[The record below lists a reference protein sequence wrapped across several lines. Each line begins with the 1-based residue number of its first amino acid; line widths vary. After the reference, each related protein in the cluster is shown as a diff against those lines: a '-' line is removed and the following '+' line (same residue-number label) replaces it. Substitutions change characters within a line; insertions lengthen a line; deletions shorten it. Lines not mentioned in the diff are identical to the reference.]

1 MIQNII
7 RFSLNNKVI
16 IGALIVALIGWGA
29 ISLQKLPLDAIPDVT
44 SNQVNV
50 VTIAPNLAP
59 VEMEQFV
66 TYPVEM
72 ALANIQGLTEIR
84 SVSQFGLSL
93 ITLEFKEHIDLYWAR
108 NQINERLQTVKE
120 EIPKGFGSPQLM
132 PVTTGLGEVFQ
143 YSIQPTD
150 KNDTSWSLLKLRE
163 IQDWIVKR
171 QLLGTEGVAEV
182 SSFGGHLKQYHVRVK
197 PDMLKATGVTLQN
210 VFTAIESGN
219 ANTGAAY
226 IEKNNQ
232 SYYIRGIGLATS
244 KADLENIF
252 IKSNGGVPV
261 AVRDVATIE
270 EGYAVRFGALTNDKT
285 ETVGGIILMLKGENS
300 RQVVLNVKERLKQIE
315 KNLPK
320 GLEIKAFIDRE
331 SLIERT
337 IATVAKNLIEGG
349 IIVILVL
356 VLLLGHLRAGLII
369 ASVIPLA
376 MLFTVG
382 CMVAFN
388 VSGNLMSLGA
398 IDFGLIVDGAVII
411 VENVIRRLS
420 MKNTVEGD
428 SKDTTIF
435 KATKEI
441 MQSAVFGSI
450 IIMLVY
456 VPLLLLEGIEGK
468 MFKPMAL
475 TVIFALMGALILS
488 LTYVPVMASLF
499 MKKEAVHK
507 ETFADRLMN
516 FFIKIYKPVLIKA
529 LRFRKTIIGGSIAL
543 LVVAFLLFQK
553 MGGEFIPQLDEGDFV
568 VQLTMMPGTSL
579 TQMVEMSKSVGTLV
593 KKEFPNEILETT
605 GKIGTAEVP
614 TDPMS
619 VEEMDLILT
628 MNDRDKWQRCHGRA
642 DFEAQLDAVLKTAV
656 GVTSSIQQPISM
668 RFNELMTGAKT
679 DVIVKVLGADL
690 DKLADVANDI
700 LKKIKNTEGV
710 ADPYVA
716 KAEGMPQLF
725 VTYKRDTLVRFGVSI
740 DEVGSVLRMALAGEK
755 AGVMY
760 EESRRFDIV
769 VKLQTIDN
777 QKLDDIG
784 SLLVTT
790 ENGTQIPLRMLADIE
805 IKTAP
810 MAVNR
815 ENGERSVNVNLNI
828 RGRDVATT
836 VADIQHIVDT
846 KVKLPQGYRISYG
859 GQFENLENARKRL
872 LLVVPAALLMILLLL
887 YLSFGTLKESLLIFT
902 AIPFAAVGG
911 VFALVLRG
919 MPFSISAGVGFIA
932 LFGVAV
938 LNGMVLIGYFK
949 QLHLEGRSNL
959 NSRILRGAIDR
970 FRPVIMTATVASLG
984 FLPMALAAGAGAEV
998 QKPLATVVIGG
1009 LITSTLLTLI
1019 LLPVLYAIFVGK
1031 KQRVHLPKKG
1041 VVTLLLLSCFLPK
1054 MAFSQS
1060 LTEQE
1065 AVSLAVKNH
1074 PLIQKNQ
1081 TQIAHAKQLVPT
1093 AKTIGTTEF
1102 YAETPQFLMGPDN
1115 VPIWTVLGAQQSFLS
1130 PKVYKQHEKMLQQQV
1145 KLSES
1150 EMAVSVHDIEHQAR
1164 VLYQNCLFL
1173 QRKIVYAL
1181 EQDSIFKEFNRVAE
1195 VEFRVGK
1202 ITPLE
1207 KTTAE
1212 SFYKNIQQSLRGS
1225 EMEYQNALS
1234 ELSQYLKTPQ
1244 VAVNQAFEKLPVS
1257 KMERSEL
1264 PIQRFYAESERLQI
1278 EKSAQQKLATTP
1290 SYNVGISQYVFN
1302 RFVPPVVRVGVNVPL
1317 WTKGW
1322 KAAEQAAEVET
1333 KIAQNERE
1341 VIGFQL
1347 NTAFQ
1352 KAVNEQH
1359 LAAQNLEYY
1368 EKTGL
1373 PQAAEILKATDK
1385 MKQLGSVTTFEY
1397 LQSIRQ
1403 AYDLK
1408 MSYLAAL
1415 RTYNQAV
1422 LQLNYFNN

>member
-7 RFSLNNKVI
+7 RFSLQNKVI
-16 IGALIVALIGWGA
+16 VGALVIGLIGWGA
-29 ISLQKLPLDAIPDVT
+29 LSLKKLPLDAIPDVT

-93 ITLEFKEHIDLYWAR
+93 ITLEFKEHTDLYWAR
-108 NQINERLQTVKE
+108 AQINERLQTVKE
-120 EIPKGFGSPQLM
+120 DIPQGFGSPQML
-132 PVTTGLGEVFQ
+132 PVTTGLGEVYQ
-143 YSIQPTD
+143 YSIQPKD
-150 KNDTSWSLLKLRE
+150 KNDTSWTLIKLRE
-163 IQDWIVKR
+163 VQDWIVKR

-197 PDMLKATGVTLQN
+197 PEMLKATGVTLQN
-210 VFTAIESGN
+210 VFTAIESSN

-232 SYYIRGIGLATS
+232 SYFIRGIGLATS
-244 KADLENIF
+244 KADLENTF
-252 IKSNGGVPV
+252 IKSNGGIPV
-261 AVRDVATIE
+261 SVRDVATIE
-270 EGYAVRFGALTNDKT
+270 EGSSIRFGALTNEKT
-285 ETVGGIILMLKGENS
+285 EIVGGIILMLKGENS
-300 RQVVLNVKERLKQIE
+300 RQVVLNVKEKLAKIE

-320 GLEIKAFIDRE
+320 GLEIKPFIDRE
-331 SLIERT
+331 ALIERT
-337 IATVAKNLIEGG
+337 IETVAKNLVEGG
-349 IIVILVL
+349 IIVIFVL
-356 VLLLGHLRAGLII
+356 LLLLGHFRAGLII

-376 MLFTVG
+376 MLFTVA
-382 CMVAFN
+382 CMVAFG

-411 VENVIRRLS
+411 IENAIRRLS
-420 MKNTVEGD
+420 MKNAQEETMD
-428 SKDTTIF
+428 KTIF
-435 KATKEI
+435 TATKEI
-441 MQSAVFGSI
+441 MQSAVFGSV

-475 TVIFALMGALILS
+475 TVIFALIGALILS

-499 MKKEAVHK
+499 LKKSTEHHA
-507 ETFADRLMN
+507 TFADRLMN
-516 FFIKIYKPVLIKA
+516 GMVRFYRPILIKA
-529 LRFRKTIIGGSIAL
+529 LRFRKTVMVVSLSL
-543 LVVAFLLFQK
+543 LVVAFLIFQK

-579 TQMVEMSKSVGTLV
+579 TQMVEMSKSVGALV

-605 GKIGTAEVP
+605 GKIGTSEVP

-619 VEEMDLILT
+619 VEEMDMILT
-628 MNDRDKWQRCHGRA
+628 MNDRDKWQRCHSRTE
-642 DFEAQLDAVLKTAV
+642 FEEQLNAILEKIP
-656 GVTSSIQQPISM
+656 GVTSSIQQPIAM

-679 DVIVKVLGADL
+679 DVIVKVLGPDL
-690 DKLADVANDI
+690 DKLAEVANDI
-700 LKKIKNTEGV
+700 LKKIKNTAGV

-725 VTYKRDTLVRFGVSI
+725 VTYKRDAMMRYGVST
-740 DEVGSVLRMALAGEK
+740 DEVGRTLRMALAGEK
-755 AGVMY
+755 AGVLY
-760 EESRRFDIV
+760 EESRRFDVI
-769 VKLQTIDN
+769 VKLQTLDN
-777 QKLDDIG
+777 QKLDDVG
-784 SLLVTT
+784 KLSVTT
-790 ENGTQIPLRMLADIE
+790 ENGSQIPLSMLADIE

-836 VADIQHIVDT
+836 VAEIQHIVDS
-846 KVKLPQGYRISYG
+846 KIVLPQGYRITYG
-859 GQFENLENARKRL
+859 GQFENLENARTRL

-911 VFALVLRG
+911 VFALELRG

-949 QLHLEGRSNL
+949 QLHLEGRDNL

-1009 LITSTLLTLI
+1009 LITSTILTLG
-1019 LLPVLYAIFVGK
+1019 LLPVLYAIFMSQKSKPSLSK
-1031 KQRVHLPKKG
+1031 KVILF
-1041 VVTLLLLSCFLPK
+1041 LLAVCCLPK
-1054 MAFSQS
+1054 MAMSQS
-1060 LTEQE
+1060 ISEQE
-1065 AVSLAVKNH
+1065 AVNMALKNH
-1074 PLIQKNQ
+1074 PLMLKNQ
-1081 TQIAHAKQLVPT
+1081 SQITHAKQMVGT
-1093 AKTIGTTEF
+1093 AKMITPSEF
-1102 YAETPQFLMGPDN
+1102 SFETPQLLMGPDN
-1115 VPIWTVLGAQQSFLS
+1115 VTVWTVLGAQQSFL
-1130 PKVYKQHEKMLQQQV
+1130 PKKVYNQNEKTLLQQAKV
-1145 KLSES
+1145 TES
-1150 EMAVSVHDIEHQAR
+1150 ELAMSAHDITQQTR
-1164 VLYQNCLFL
+1164 LLYQSCLFASEKV
-1173 QRKIVYAL
+1173 RYWR

-1212 SFYKNIQQSLRGS
+1212 SFYKNIQQLLRGA
-1225 EMEYQNALS
+1225 ELAEKNALD
-1234 ELSQYLKTPQ
+1234 ELKSFLKSPQ
-1244 VAVNQAFEKLPVS
+1244 ISVNELFTKLNLDKVERSKLPV
-1257 KMERSEL
+1257 E
-1264 PIQRFYAESERLQI
+1264 QYYAEAEKLQM
-1278 EKSAQQKLATTP
+1278 EKLAQQKLATAP
-1290 SYNVGISQYVFN
+1290 SYSVGVSQYVFN
-1302 RFVPPVVRVGVNVPL
+1302 RFIPPIVRVGVSVPL
-1317 WTKGW
+1317 WKKGW
-1322 KAAEQAAEVET
+1322 QAAEKAAELET
-1333 KIAQNERE
+1333 AVAQKERE
-1341 VIGFQL
+1341 VIDFQL
-1347 NTAFQ
+1347 NTSYQ
-1352 KAVNEQH
+1352 KAMNDYL
-1359 LAAQNLEYY
+1359 LAAQNLEFY

-1373 PQAAEILKATDK
+1373 SQAAEILRAVDK
-1385 MKQLGSVTTFEY
+1385 TRQLGSITTFDY

-1403 AYDLK
+1403 AFDLK
-1408 MSYLAAL
+1408 MAYLMAL
-1415 RTYNQAV
+1415 QAHNEAV
-1422 LQLNYFNN
+1422 LKVKYYMN

>member
-7 RFSLNNKVI
+7 RFSLQNKVI
-16 IGALIVALIGWGA
+16 IGALIVALIGWGSL
-29 ISLQKLPLDAIPDVT
+29 SLQKLPLDAIPDVT

-72 ALANIQGLTEIR
+72 ALANIQGLTESR
-84 SVSQFGLSL
+84 SVSQFGLSI

-108 NQINERLQTVKE
+108 NQVNERLQTVKE
-120 EIPKGFGSPQLM
+120 DIPKGFGSPQLL
-132 PVTTGLGEVFQ
+132 PVTTGLGEVYQ
-143 YSIQPTD
+143 YTIQPTD
-150 KNDTSWSLLKLRE
+150 KNDTSWSLIKLRE
-163 IQDWIVKR
+163 VQDWIVKR

-261 AVRDVATIE
+261 SVRDVAVIE
-270 EGYAVRFGALTNDKT
+270 EGSAVRFGALTNDKT

-315 KNLPK
+315 KSLPK
-320 GLEIKAFIDRE
+320 GLAIKAFIDRE

-337 IATVAKNLIEGG
+337 IETVARNLVEGG
-349 IIVILVL
+349 VIVIFVL
-356 VLLLGHLRAGLII
+356 LLLLGHLRAGLII

-382 CMVAFN
+382 CMVAFG

-420 MKNTVEGD
+420 QKALKVPHESENTEGLTPA
-428 SKDTTIF
+428 DTNIF
-435 KATKEI
+435 KATTEI

-456 VPLLLLEGIEGK
+456 VPLLLLQGIEGK

-475 TVIFALMGALILS
+475 TVIFALIGALILS
-488 LTYVPVMASLF
+488 LTYVPVMASIF
-499 MKKEAVHK
+499 MKKTDGHH
-507 ETFADRLMN
+507 ETFADKIMN
-516 FFIKIYKPVLIKA
+516 KLTNGYKPMLIKA
-529 LRFRKTIIGGSIAL
+529 LKYKTAVIGVSVAL
-543 LVVAFLLFQK
+543 LISAFLIFQK

-568 VQLTMMPGTSL
+568 VQLNMMPGTSL
-579 TQMVEMSKSVGTLV
+579 SQMVDMSKNVGALL
-593 KKEFPNEILETT
+593 KKEFPSEILETT

-619 VEEMDLILT
+619 VEEMDLILS

-642 DFEAQLDAVLKTAV
+642 EFEAQLDAILKKVV

-679 DVIVKVLGADL
+679 DVIVKVLGPDL

-700 LKKIKNTEGV
+700 LKKIRNTEGV

-725 VTYKRDTLVRFGVSI
+725 VTYKRDALVRYGVTI
-740 DEVGSVLRMALAGEK
+740 DEAGRILRMALAGEK
-755 AGVMY
+755 ASILY
-760 EESRRFDIV
+760 EESRRFDVI
-769 VKLQTIDN
+769 VKLQRVDSH
-777 QKLDDIG
+777 KLEDIG
-784 SLLVTT
+784 ELLVTT
-790 ENGTQIPLRMLADIE
+790 ENGTQIPLKMLADIN

-836 VADIQHIVDT
+836 VADIQNIVET
-846 KVKLPQGYRISYG
+846 KVKLPQGYRVSYG
-859 GQFENLENARKRL
+859 GQFENLQNARNRL
-872 LLVVPAALLMILLLL
+872 MLVVPAALLMIMLLL
-887 YLSFGTLKESLLIFT
+887 YLSFGTVRESLLIFT
-902 AIPFAAVGG
+902 AIPFATVGG
-911 VFALVLRG
+911 VFALELRG

-949 QLHLEGRSNL
+949 QLHLEGRDNL
-959 NSRILRGAIDR
+959 NSRILRGALDR
-970 FRPVIMTATVASLG
+970 FRPVLMTATVASLG

-1009 LITSTLLTLI
+1009 LITSTILTLI
-1019 LLPVLYAIFVGK
+1019 LLPVLYALFVGGESQK
-1031 KQRVHLPKKG
+1031 K
-1041 VVTLLLLSCFLPK
+1041 
-1054 MAFSQS
+1054 
-1060 LTEQE
+1060 
-1065 AVSLAVKNH
+1065 
-1074 PLIQKNQ
+1074 
-1081 TQIAHAKQLVPT
+1081 
-1093 AKTIGTTEF
+1093 
-1102 YAETPQFLMGPDN
+1102 
-1115 VPIWTVLGAQQSFLS
+1115 
-1130 PKVYKQHEKMLQQQV
+1130 
-1145 KLSES
+1145 
-1150 EMAVSVHDIEHQAR
+1150 
-1164 VLYQNCLFL
+1164 
-1173 QRKIVYAL
+1173 
-1181 EQDSIFKEFNRVAE
+1181 
-1195 VEFRVGK
+1195 
-1202 ITPLE
+1202 
-1207 KTTAE
+1207 
-1212 SFYKNIQQSLRGS
+1212 
-1225 EMEYQNALS
+1225 
-1234 ELSQYLKTPQ
+1234 
-1244 VAVNQAFEKLPVS
+1244 
-1257 KMERSEL
+1257 
-1264 PIQRFYAESERLQI
+1264 
-1278 EKSAQQKLATTP
+1278 
-1290 SYNVGISQYVFN
+1290 
-1302 RFVPPVVRVGVNVPL
+1302 
-1317 WTKGW
+1317 
-1322 KAAEQAAEVET
+1322 
-1333 KIAQNERE
+1333 
-1341 VIGFQL
+1341 
-1347 NTAFQ
+1347 
-1352 KAVNEQH
+1352 
-1359 LAAQNLEYY
+1359 
-1368 EKTGL
+1368 
-1373 PQAAEILKATDK
+1373 
-1385 MKQLGSVTTFEY
+1385 
-1397 LQSIRQ
+1397 
-1403 AYDLK
+1403 
-1408 MSYLAAL
+1408 
-1415 RTYNQAV
+1415 
-1422 LQLNYFNN
+1422 